1 MRSFDLRSAAAA
13 GLRCVAR
20 LTVLNLNSLK
30 EQRMAKRLKKG
41 KQMRMNKRNIFCS
54 SALLLV
60 VLFFAGCGC
69 PPDLVAP
76 GSPTTAP
83 AVTAVTPPT
92 GTSGVCPNGT
102 IISATFSKPMNPA
115 TLTTS
120 TFTVTSAGGPVA
132 GTVTYIAATQ
142 IATFTPS
149 ANLAFNTLYT
159 ATITTG
165 AADTFGNPL
174 AANFVWTFT
183 TAGALCP
190 PPPAIVPG
198 VSPLATACNF
208 GILAATPAVTST
220 GATIINGGDVGIF
233 PAASIVGFPP
243 ATLTGTLHPGD
254 AVAQTAQNDL
264 TTAYNNMGTANGG
277 TFGLGTGTGAI
288 VPADIGGQTLAPGV
302 YRTTSAQPSLGI
314 TGNLTLSGPATGVWI
329 FQIGSTLITATSNS
343 QVIMAGGGLSKN
355 VFWQVGSSATL
366 GTNTIF
372 AGNILAQASITAN
385 TGAVLNGRALAR
397 TGAVTMD
404 SNPVNV
410 PTCP

>member
-1 MRSFDLRSAAAA
+1 MQMNKLNKFLIVALVIFA
-13 GLRCVAR
+13 GL
-20 LTVLNLNSLK
+20 
-30 EQRMAKRLKKG
+30 E
-41 KQMRMNKRNIFCS
+41 I
-54 SALLLV
+54 
-60 VLFFAGCGC
+60 GCGD
-69 PPDLVAP
+69 PDANLALNP
-76 GSPTTAP
+76 GSPTTP
-83 AVTAVTPPT
+83 PTVTAVTPPNAT
-92 GTSGVCPNGT
+92 NGVCPNGT
-102 IISATFSKPMNPA
+102 IISATFSKPMNAA

-120 TFTVTSAGGPVA
+120 TFTLTSAGGAVA
-132 GTVTYIAATQ
+132 GAVTYVAATQ
-142 IATFTPS
+142 IATFTPA
-149 ANLAFNTLYT
+149 ANLALNTLYT

-165 AADTFGNPL
+165 AMDTFGNGL
-174 AANFVWTFT
+174 AANFAWTFT
-183 TAGALCP
+183 TAAALCP
-190 PPPAIVPG
+190 PPPAIIPG

-208 GILAATPAVTST
+208 GILAATPSVTST
-220 GATIINGGDVGIF
+220 GATIITGGDVGIF

-243 ATLTGTLHPGD
+243 ATLTGVKHAGD
-254 AVAQTAQNDL
+254 AVAQQAQLDL

-314 TGNLTLSGPATGVWI
+314 TGNLTLAGPASGVWI
-329 FQIGSTLITATSNS
+329 FQIGSTLITATGNS

-385 TGAVLNGRALAR
+385 TGATLNGRALAR
-397 TGAVTMD
+397 TGAVTLAA
-404 SNPVNV
+404 NPVNV